1 MIKLY
6 NTFTR
11 RKEEFKPV
19 VENNVGLYVCGPTVY
34 GMPHLGHAKSYIN
47 FDTIVRYFQ
56 YSGYKV
62 KYVQNIT
69 DVGHLVGDSDDGED
83 KIAKQAKIEKL
94 DAYEIAYKYEV
105 EYFKN
110 MDKLNVLRPSISCRA
125 TGFIMDMI
133 ETVKDILAKG
143 YAYITDQGNVYFDVR
158 KYSKYGQLSNR
169 KIDQNVSGERIEIA
183 DDKKNPEDF
192 ALWKSVGEDALM
204 QWPSP
209 WGNGCP
215 GWHIECTTLCKKFLG
230 TTFDIHGGGID
241 NIFPHHECECAQAD
255 IVNGHLP
262 MNYFM
267 HNGLVTVNGTK
278 MGKSLGNFITLPDLF
293 KKFDPMVVRYFILQF
308 HYRSQV
314 DFSDE
319 GLKLADKQFSKLKE
333 SVNSLRQK
341 TLEVATSLTDGEL
354 ISIKDGFENAMNE
367 DFNTPL
373 AMVEF
378 NKLLKVI
385 PTAINSNNTKIY
397 PEINYL
403 ITKLGEQVLGLDFG
417 NVEDGVSKN
426 EDSIPNNIKE
436 LAEKRWECK
445 KTKNF
450 AMADELR
457 KQISDLGYDILD
469 SKEGYQITKKITEE

>member
-11 RKEEFKPV
+11 KKEVFKPV

-47 FDTIVRYFQ
+47 FDTIARYFKF
-56 YSGYKV
+56 SGYKV

-69 DVGHLVGDSDDGED
+69 DVGHLVGDGDEGED

-125 TGFIMDMI
+125 TGFIMEMI
-133 ETVKDILAKG
+133 ETVKDILDKG
-143 YAYITDQGNVYFDVR
+143 YAYVTDQGNVYFDVR
-158 KYSKYGQLSNR
+158 KYTKYGQLSNR
-169 KIDQNVSGERIEIA
+169 KIENNVSGERIEVA

-192 ALWKSVGEDALM
+192 ALWKSVSEDTLM

-215 GWHIECTTLCKKFLG
+215 GWHIECTTLGKKFLG
-230 TTFDIHGGGID
+230 TSFDIHGGGID

-262 MNYFM
+262 MTYFM

-278 MGKSLGNFITLPDLF
+278 MGKSLGNFTTLPDLF
-293 KKFDPMVVRYFILQF
+293 KTYDPMVVRYFILQF

-314 DFSDE
+314 DFSDD
-319 GLKLADKQFSKLKE
+319 GLKLADKQFNKLKE
-333 SVNSLRQK
+333 SVLDLKSK
-341 TLEVATSLTDGEL
+341 TTEVASEL
-354 ISIKDGFENAMNE
+354 KDNELKSIYNAFVEAMNE

-373 AMVEF
+373 AMVEI
-378 NKLLKVI
+378 NKLTKVI
-385 PTAINSNNTKIY
+385 ATAINANNTNIY
-397 PEINYL
+397 AEINYIIKNL
-403 ITKLGEQVLGLDFG
+403 AEDVLGLDFG
-417 NVEDGVSKN
+417 TVTEKKVEQ
-426 EDSIPNNIKE
+426 IPNNVTS
-436 LAEKRWECK
+436 LAKKRWECK
-445 KTKNF
+445 QNKDY
-450 AMADELR
+450 AQADEIR

-469 SKEGYQITKKITEE
+469 SKEGYQITKKITEEK